1 MHLALYIL
9 HMLALAGIVIG
20 FVLHHNSNAQGQTVM
35 TWSARLQLLVGLGL
49 VGLAES
55 QGAELNHMWVAVK
68 LLVALAVVACLEIA
82 SAKARKGEPRP
93 TLLNAAF
100 ALTLLNAAV
109 AWLWH

>member
-9 HMLALAGIVIG
+9 HMLAMAGILIG
-20 FVLHHNSNAQGQTVM
+20 YVLHLNSNAQGQSVM

-49 VGLAES
+49 VGLLEA
-55 QGAELNHMWVAVK
+55 QGAELNHMKVGIK

-93 TLLNAAF
+93 TLLNAGF
-100 ALTLLNAAV
+100 ALTLLNAAI